1 MWDASRHRHLFDLG
15 RATAARFVCLTVSSC
30 SASAA

>member
-1 MWDASRHRHLFDLG
+1 LVFELSPDVFDLG
-15 RATAARFVCLTVSSC
+15 RATAARFVCVTVSSC